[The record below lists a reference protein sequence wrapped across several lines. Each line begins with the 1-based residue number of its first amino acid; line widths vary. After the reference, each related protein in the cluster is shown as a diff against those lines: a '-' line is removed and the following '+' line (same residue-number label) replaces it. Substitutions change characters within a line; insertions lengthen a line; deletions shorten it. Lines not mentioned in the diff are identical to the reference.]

1 MALALVQLT
10 QDWEKRKKRKEEQRA
25 LGTLDVDA
33 SSNYGIPVVL
43 TGRSQYEGCDHPSRS
58 GPASEA

>member
-33 SSNYGIPVVL
+33 RSNYGIPVVL
-43 TGRSQYEGCDHPSRS
+43 TKPAEAGDHPSRS
-58 GPASEA
+58 GRASEA

>member
-10 QDWEKRKKRKEEQRA
+10 QDWEKMKKMKEEQRA

-43 TGRSQYEGCDHPSRS
+43 TGRSQYEGW
-58 GPASEA
+58 